1 MDFLI
6 DYISLEEFVVSVFI
20 LEFSNMI
27 MYYLDIM
34 VNNGIE
40 FVLIGMSIFYGGV
53 VFGSFFFSFI
63 DIFFDKIIG
72 RVMFLIFFFLKLFF
86 DNLFLLIISSI
97 NDV

>member
-53 VFGSFFFSFI
+53 VFESFFFSFI

-72 RVMFLIFFFLKLFF
+72 RVMFLIFFF
-86 DNLFLLIISSI
+86 
-97 NDV
+97 

>member
-63 DIFFDKIIG
+63 DIFLVK
-72 RVMFLIFFFLKLFF
+72 
-86 DNLFLLIISSI
+86 
-97 NDV
+97 